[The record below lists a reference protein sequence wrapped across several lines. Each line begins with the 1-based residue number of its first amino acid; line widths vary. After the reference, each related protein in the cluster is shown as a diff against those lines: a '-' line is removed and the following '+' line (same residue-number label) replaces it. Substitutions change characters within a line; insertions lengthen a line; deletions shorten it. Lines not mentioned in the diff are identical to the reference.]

1 MTADT
6 PPNELLNRFKV
17 PPQDL
22 DTLSFCAPKAGK
34 VAEWARALPMTR
46 ISFVSSVLYKAL
58 PEIGRLKTSP
68 NVRLDMLEALRPAV
82 QQAIQGLAP
91 QFLNQPLILPE
102 AARKT
107 ATVAQAL
114 QKHMSNAYLVTVRE
128 LGDSP
133 KSTGASPKGSSD
145 ALQAQRALA
154 LHRATTG
161 LGLVL
166 LRCYQLYTPVPSRLW
181 LEIHTLYQL
190 AEQWQVHHHPV
201 PESLPHHQQT
211 NTVERGYQ
219 RLLLLASARP
229 NQLRQ
234 TEVSNAYD
242 ALERLAPLAHMVA
255 YDPAQEDN
263 LFAVVLDSDSAPLYK
278 SRLPDT
284 PGGVIRELDTGPVVG
299 ALEEA
304 REALGARPAGNRDA
318 FGLSLSLNEHLSH
331 SWHLLAQRSFERR
344 ASGGQMNITIGLSNV
359 HLQLAGGQPFKLFMN
374 QATHVSREE
383 EGLFGD
389 RLPTAAT
396 SEPDP
401 WGSAF
406 DAGGSRLAG
415 NHLAT
420 FNIEN
425 NIRQR
430 QQQDYRGDH
439 PTFEVPIVDVSLGGY
454 CLEWREQV
462 PAQLKAG
469 ELLGLQEVGR
479 KKWSIGVV
487 RWVQQSRDST
497 LLGVQTI
504 APQATPLGAA
514 VIYKTGGFSEFLRA
528 LEVPPLKAIN
538 QPATLITNAVTF
550 HEYSKVRLYRR
561 NSGQQDENHK
571 TQITVQLTRRRFST
585 GAISQFEF
593 RELSGSQGN
602 AEDENDL

>member
-1 MTADT
+1 MTVDM

-22 DTLSFCAPKAGK
+22 DTLSFCAPKAAK
-34 VAEWARALPMTR
+34 VASWVRALPMTR

-58 PEIGRLKTSP
+58 PEIGRLKTTP
-68 NVRLDMLEALRPAV
+68 QVRLDMLEALRPAV
-82 QQAIQGLAP
+82 QQAIQGLTP

-102 AARKT
+102 TARKT

-114 QKHMSNAYLVTVRE
+114 QKHMSNAYLVCVRE
-128 LGDSP
+128 LSQ
-133 KSTGASPKGSSD
+133 SPKGDSD
-145 ALQAQRALA
+145 VLQAQKALA
-154 LHRATTG
+154 LHRAMTG
-161 LGLVL
+161 LSLLL
-166 LRCYQLYTPVPSRLW
+166 LRSYQLYTPVPTRLW

-190 AEQWQVHHHPV
+190 AEQWQAHRQPV
-201 PESLPHHQQT
+201 TEPLPNHQKT
-211 NTVERGYQ
+211 NTVERCYQ

-234 TEVSNAYD
+234 IEVSSAYD
-242 ALERLAPLAHMVA
+242 ALEQLAPLARMVA

-278 SRLPDT
+278 SRLPET
-284 PGGVIRELDTGPVVG
+284 PGGVIRELDTGPVVS
-299 ALEEA
+299 ALDEA
-304 REALGARPAGNRDA
+304 REAMSAQAAGNRDA
-318 FGLSLSLNEHLSH
+318 FGLTLTLNEHLSH

-344 ASGGQMNITIGLSNV
+344 ANGGQMNVAIGLSNA
-359 HLQLAGGQPFKLFMN
+359 HFQLAGGQPFRLFMN
-374 QATHVSREE
+374 QATHVHRDE
-383 EGLFGD
+383 EGLFGG

-396 SEPDP
+396 AEPDP
-401 WGSAF
+401 WGAAF

-415 NHLAT
+415 DHLAT

-430 QQQDYRGDH
+430 QQQDYRGEH
-439 PTFEVPIVDVSLGGY
+439 PTFQVPIVDTSLGGY

-462 PAQLKAG
+462 PSQLKAG
-469 ELLGLQEVGR
+469 ELLGLQEAGR
-479 KKWSIGVV
+479 MKWSLGVV
-487 RWVQQSRDST
+487 RWVQRSRDAT
-497 LLGVQTI
+497 LFGVQTI

-514 VIYKTGGFSEFLRA
+514 VIYKTGDFSEFLRA

-561 NSGQQDENHK
+561 NSGQQDDNHK
-571 TQITVQLTRRRFST
+571 TQTTVQLTRRRFST

-593 RELSGSQGN
+593 RELSTGQAGT
-602 AEDENDL
+602 EDENDL

>member
-6 PPNELLNRFKV
+6 PPNDLLNRFKV

-22 DTLSFCAPKAGK
+22 DTLSFCAPKSAK
-34 VAEWARALPMTR
+34 VAEWVRALPMTR
-46 ISFVSSVLYKAL
+46 ISFVSSLLYKAL
-58 PEIGRLKTSP
+58 PEIGRLKTTP
-68 NVRLDMLEALRPAV
+68 QTRLDMLEALRPAV
-82 QQAIQGLAP
+82 QQAIQGLTP

-102 AARKT
+102 VARKT

-128 LGDSP
+128 LGLP
-133 KSTGASPKGSSD
+133 AKGD
-145 ALQAQRALA
+145 TEAILAQRALA
-154 LHRATTG
+154 LHRAMTG
-161 LGLVL
+161 LGLLL
-166 LRCYQLYTPVPSRLW
+166 LRSYQLYTPVPSRLW

-190 AEQWQVHHHPV
+190 AEQWQVHRQPV
-201 PESLPHHQQT
+201 EESLPNHQHI
-211 NTVERGYQ
+211 NTVERCYQ

-234 TEVSNAYD
+234 TEVSHVYD

-263 LFAVVLDSDSAPLYK
+263 LFAVVLDSDNAPLYK
-278 SRLPDT
+278 SRLPDS
-284 PGGVIRELDTGPVVG
+284 PGAIIRELDTGPVVG

-304 REALGARPAGNRDA
+304 REALGTRPAGNRDPY
-318 FGLSLSLNEHLSH
+318 GLTVSLNEHLSH
-331 SWHLLAQRSFERR
+331 SWHLLAQRSFERH
-344 ASGGQMNITIGLSNV
+344 AGGGQMNITIGLSNV
-359 HLQLAGGQPFKLFMN
+359 HFQLAGGQPFKLFMN
-374 QATHVSREE
+374 QATHVHRDDG
-383 EGLFGD
+383 GLFGD

-401 WGSAF
+401 WGTAF
-406 DAGGSRLAG
+406 DAGGGRLAG
-415 NHLAT
+415 DQLAT
-420 FNIEN
+420 FNIEH

-439 PTFEVPIVDVSLGGY
+439 PTFQVPIVDVSLGGY
-454 CLEWREQV
+454 CLEWREQI

-469 ELLGLQEVGR
+469 ELLGLQEAGR
-479 KKWSIGVV
+479 RKWSVGVV
-487 RWVQQSRDST
+487 RWVQQSRDAT

-528 LEVPPLKAIN
+528 LEIPPLKAIN

-561 NSGQQDENHK
+561 NSGQQDDNHK
-571 TQITVQLTRRRFST
+571 TQTTVQLTRRRFST

-593 RELSGSQGN
+593 RELASGQSDTS
-602 AEDENDL
+602 DEGDL

>member
-1 MTADT
+1 MTADM

-22 DTLSFCAPKAGK
+22 DTLSFCSPKAAK
-34 VAEWARALPMTR
+34 VADWVRALPMTR
-46 ISFVSSVLYKAL
+46 ISFVSSLLYKAL
-58 PEIGRLKTSP
+58 PEIGRLKTTP
-68 NVRLDMLEALRPAV
+68 QVRLDMLEALRPAV
-82 QQAIQGLAP
+82 QQAIQGLTP

-128 LGDSP
+128 LGQV
-133 KSTGASPKGSSD
+133 TKGD
-145 ALQAQRALA
+145 TDTLQNQRALA
-154 LHRATTG
+154 LHRAMTG
-161 LGLVL
+161 LGLLL
-166 LRCYQLYTPVPSRLW
+166 LRSYQMYTPVPSRLW

-190 AEQWQVHHHPV
+190 AEQWQVHRQVVAEP
-201 PESLPHHQQT
+201 LPGHQQT
-211 NTVERGYQ
+211 NTIERCYQ

-234 TEVSNAYD
+234 TEVSNTYD
-242 ALERLAPLAHMVA
+242 ALEQLAPLAHMVA

-278 SRLPDT
+278 SRLPEA
-284 PGGVIRELDTGPVVG
+284 PGGAIRELDTGPVVT
-299 ALEEA
+299 ALEDA
-304 REALGARPAGNRDA
+304 RKALGARPGGGRDSL
-318 FGLSLSLNEHLSH
+318 GLTLPLNEHLSH

-344 ASGGQMNITIGLSNV
+344 ASGGQMNVTIGLSNV
-359 HLQLAGGQPFKLFMN
+359 HFQMAGGQPFKLFMN
-374 QATHVSREE
+374 QATHVHQEE
-383 EGLFGD
+383 NGLFGG

-396 SEPDP
+396 AEPDP

-406 DAGGSRLAG
+406 DAGGGKLAG
-415 NHLAT
+415 DHLAT

-430 QQQDYRGDH
+430 QQQDYRGEH
-439 PTFEVPIVDVSLGGY
+439 PTFQVPIVDVSLGGY

-462 PAQLKAG
+462 PTQLKAG

-479 KKWSIGVV
+479 LKWSIGVV
-487 RWVQQSRDST
+487 RWVQQSREST
-497 LLGVQTI
+497 LIGVQTL
-504 APQATPLGAA
+504 APQATPFGAA

-528 LEVPPLKAIN
+528 LEIPPLKAIN

-561 NSGQQDENHK
+561 NSGQQEDNHR
-571 TQITVQLTRRRFST
+571 TQTTVQLTRRRFST

-593 RELSGSQGN
+593 RELMPGQSDAGES
-602 AEDENDL
+602 DDL

>member
-1 MTADT
+1 MTADM

-22 DTLSFCAPKAGK
+22 DTLSFCAPKAAK
-34 VAEWARALPMTR
+34 VADWVRALPMTR
-46 ISFVSSVLYKAL
+46 ISFVSSLLYKAL
-58 PEIGRLKTSP
+58 PEIGRLKTTP
-68 NVRLDMLEALRPAV
+68 QVRLDMLEALRSAV
-82 QQAIQGLAP
+82 QQAIQGLNP

-102 AARKT
+102 TARKT

-128 LGDSP
+128 LGQA
-133 KSTGASPKGSSD
+133 TKGD
-145 ALQAQRALA
+145 AEALQNQRALA
-154 LHRATTG
+154 LHRAMTG
-161 LGLVL
+161 LGLLL
-166 LRCYQLYTPVPSRLW
+166 LRSYQLYTPVPSRLW

-190 AEQWQVHHHPV
+190 AEQWRVHRQPV
-201 PESLPHHQQT
+201 TEPLPGHQQT
-211 NTVERGYQ
+211 NTIERCYQ

-234 TEVSNAYD
+234 TEVSNTYD
-242 ALERLAPLAHMVA
+242 VLEQLAPLAHMVA

-278 SRLPDT
+278 SRLPEA
-284 PGGVIRELDTGPVVG
+284 PGGAIRELDTGPVVT
-299 ALEEA
+299 ALEDA
-304 REALGARPAGNRDA
+304 RKALGARPGGGRDSL
-318 FGLSLSLNEHLSH
+318 GLTLSLNEHLSH

-344 ASGGQMNITIGLSNV
+344 VSGGQMNVTIGLSNV
-359 HLQLAGGQPFKLFMN
+359 HFQMAGGQPFKLFMN
-374 QATHVSREE
+374 QATHVHREE
-383 EGLFGD
+383 DGLFGG

-396 SEPDP
+396 AEPDP

-406 DAGGSRLAG
+406 DAGGGRLAG

-430 QQQDYRGDH
+430 QQQDYRGEH
-439 PTFEVPIVDVSLGGY
+439 PTFQVPIVDVSLGGY

-462 PAQLKAG
+462 PTQLKAG

-479 KKWSIGVV
+479 LKWSIGVV
-487 RWVQQSRDST
+487 RWVQQSREST
-497 LLGVQTI
+497 LIGVQTL

-514 VIYKTGGFSEFLRA
+514 VIYKTGGLSEFLRA
-528 LEVPPLKAIN
+528 LEIPPLKAIN

-561 NSGQQDENHK
+561 NSGQQEDNHR
-571 TQITVQLTRRRFST
+571 TQTTVQLTRRRFST

-593 RELSGSQGN
+593 RELMPGQGE
-602 AEDENDL
+602 AGDSDDL

>member
-1 MTADT
+1 MTADM

-22 DTLSFCAPKAGK
+22 DTLSFCAPKAAK
-34 VAEWARALPMTR
+34 VADWVRALPMTR
-46 ISFVSSVLYKAL
+46 ISFVSSLLYKAL
-58 PEIGRLKTSP
+58 PEIGRLKTTP
-68 NVRLDMLEALRPAV
+68 QVRLDMLEALRSAV
-82 QQAIQGLAP
+82 QQAIQGLTP

-102 AARKT
+102 TARKT

-128 LGDSP
+128 LGQA
-133 KSTGASPKGSSD
+133 TKGD
-145 ALQAQRALA
+145 AEALQNQRALA
-154 LHRATTG
+154 LHRAMTG
-161 LGLVL
+161 LGLLL
-166 LRCYQLYTPVPSRLW
+166 LRSYQLYTPVPSRLW

-190 AEQWQVHHHPV
+190 AEQWRVHRQPV
-201 PESLPHHQQT
+201 TEPLPGHQQT
-211 NTVERGYQ
+211 NTIERCYQ

-234 TEVSNAYD
+234 TEVSNTYD
-242 ALERLAPLAHMVA
+242 VLEQLAPLAHMVA

-278 SRLPDT
+278 SRLPEA
-284 PGGVIRELDTGPVVG
+284 PGGAIRELDTGPVVT
-299 ALEEA
+299 ALEDA
-304 REALGARPAGNRDA
+304 RKALGARPGGGRDSL
-318 FGLSLSLNEHLSH
+318 GLTLSLNEHLSH

-344 ASGGQMNITIGLSNV
+344 VSGGQMNVTIGLSNV
-359 HLQLAGGQPFKLFMN
+359 HFQMAGGQPFKLFMN
-374 QATHVSREE
+374 QATHVHREE
-383 EGLFGD
+383 DGLFGG

-396 SEPDP
+396 AEPDP

-406 DAGGSRLAG
+406 DAGGGRLAG

-430 QQQDYRGDH
+430 QQQDYRGEH
-439 PTFEVPIVDVSLGGY
+439 PTFQVPIVDVSLGGY

-462 PAQLKAG
+462 PTQLKAG

-479 KKWSIGVV
+479 LKWSIGVV
-487 RWVQQSRDST
+487 RWVQQSREST
-497 LLGVQTI
+497 LIGVQTL

-514 VIYKTGGFSEFLRA
+514 VIYKTGGLSEFLRA
-528 LEVPPLKAIN
+528 LEIPPLKAIN

-561 NSGQQDENHK
+561 NSGQQEDNHR
-571 TQITVQLTRRRFST
+571 TQTTVQLTRRRFST

-593 RELSGSQGN
+593 RELMPGQGE
-602 AEDENDL
+602 AGDSDDL

>member
-1 MTADT
+1 MTADM

-22 DTLSFCAPKAGK
+22 DTLSFCAPKAAK
-34 VAEWARALPMTR
+34 VADWVRALPMTR
-46 ISFVSSVLYKAL
+46 ISFVSSLLYKAL
-58 PEIGRLKTSP
+58 PEIGRLKTTP
-68 NVRLDMLEALRPAV
+68 QVRLDMLEALRPAV
-82 QQAIQGLAP
+82 QQAIQGLTP

-102 AARKT
+102 TARKT

-128 LGDSP
+128 LGQA
-133 KSTGASPKGSSD
+133 TKGD
-145 ALQAQRALA
+145 AEALQNQRALA
-154 LHRATTG
+154 LHRAMTG
-161 LGLVL
+161 LGLLL
-166 LRCYQLYTPVPSRLW
+166 LRSYQLYTPVPSRLW

-190 AEQWQVHHHPV
+190 AEQWQVHRQAVTEP
-201 PESLPHHQQT
+201 LPGHQQT
-211 NTVERGYQ
+211 NTIERCYQ

-234 TEVSNAYD
+234 TEVSNTYD
-242 ALERLAPLAHMVA
+242 ALEQLAPLAHMVA

-278 SRLPDT
+278 SRLPEA
-284 PGGVIRELDTGPVVG
+284 PGGAIRELDTGPVVT

-304 REALGARPAGNRDA
+304 RASLGTRPGGGRDNL
-318 FGLSLSLNEHLSH
+318 GLTLSLNEHLSH

-344 ASGGQMNITIGLSNV
+344 ASGGQMNVTIGLSNV
-359 HLQLAGGQPFKLFMN
+359 HFQMAGGQPFKLFMN
-374 QATHVSREE
+374 QATHVHREE
-383 EGLFGD
+383 NGLFGG

-396 SEPDP
+396 AEPDP

-406 DAGGSRLAG
+406 DAGGGKLAG
-415 NHLAT
+415 DHLAT

-430 QQQDYRGDH
+430 QQQDYRGEH
-439 PTFEVPIVDVSLGGY
+439 PTFQVPIVDVSLGGY

-462 PAQLKAG
+462 PTQLKAG

-479 KKWSIGVV
+479 LKWSIGVV
-487 RWVQQSRDST
+487 RWVQQSREST
-497 LLGVQTI
+497 LIGVQTL

-528 LEVPPLKAIN
+528 LEIPPLKAIN

-561 NSGQQDENHK
+561 NSGQQEDNHR
-571 TQITVQLTRRRFST
+571 TQTTVQLTRRRFST

-593 RELSGSQGN
+593 RELMPGQSDAGES
-602 AEDENDL
+602 DDL